1 MKYIKYNAFCKFEN
15 VRNDGHKPINTV
27 VDKGWVTCGTQTQV
41 SREDGKLDCIYLY
54 WRKAYII

>member
-54 WRKAYII
+54 